1 MKSNEKR
8 SAPLLSNEVADIR
21 EEFQLLADEWI
32 RASEFLSS
40 PTQIAMLWP
49 YQRIIGLGRAA
60 IPLILR
66 ELAKEPRQWFWA
78 LQAITGEDPVEEPER
93 GNVRRMAEAWLQWG
107 KEHGHV
113 WFEPTVGAIFS

>member
-1 MKSNEKR
+1 MSSPSGDR
-8 SAPLLSNEVADIR
+8 QSAPSLPDDAANIR
-21 EEFQLLADEWI
+21 EEFRLLADEWV

-40 PTQIAMLWP
+40 PTQIALLWP

-78 LQAITGEDPVEEPER
+78 LQAITGDDPVEESDR
-93 GNVRRMAEAWLQWG
+93 GHVRRMAEAWLQWG
-107 KEHGHV
+107 KEHGY
-113 WFEPTVGAIFS
+113 A